1 MRTHPAINW
10 MALLSCPASVA
21 AVASSRIPPPCYRP
35 DMMATPPTTF
45 RDQVNQ
51 FFRDYWLPWELG
63 MGVLAILY
71 VVLPFLA
78 EEAGTGGTDWTL
90 IESVL
95 TAFFLIEFFARLLAS
110 YDRLSHLR
118 SHWIDAVALIPVVRG
133 IRIARLLRM
142 GRLVRTFVGVQ
153 RASTTVD
160 RLAPYQTTFN
170 LVIAWITT
178 MVVSA
183 LTFYVAERE
192 VNPAVT
198 TLTDALWWSI
208 NTITVGSTE
217 IVAVTDEGRAAT
229 AVLLVLGVALF
240 AAITASLI
248 TLVTGDRENQ
258 HVRSRL
264 RQLVVL
270 RDAGD
275 LDAAAY
281 DEAVIR
287 LSLEHPGATLEED
300 D

>member
-1 MRTHPAINW
+1 
-10 MALLSCPASVA
+10 
-21 AVASSRIPPPCYRP
+21 
-35 DMMATPPTTF
+35 MMATPPTTF

-90 IESVL
+90 IENVL
-95 TAFFLIEFFARLLAS
+95 TVFFLIEFFARLLAS

-160 RLAPYQTTFN
+160 RLAPYQVTFN

-275 LDAAAY
+275 LDAEAY

-287 LSLEHPGATLEED
+287 LSLEHPGATLDED

>member
-1 MRTHPAINW
+1 MT
-10 MALLSCPASVA
+10 
-21 AVASSRIPPPCYRP
+21 
-35 DMMATPPTTF
+35 ATPSSTF
-45 RDQVNQ
+45 RDRVNQ

-78 EEAGTGGTDWTL
+78 EGAAAGGTDWAL

-95 TAFFLIEFFARLLAS
+95 TAFFLIEFFTRLIAS

-264 RQLVVL
+264 RQLVEL

-275 LDAAAY
+275 LDPAAY
-281 DEAVIR
+281 DEAIIR
-287 LSLEHPGATLEED
+287 LSLEHPGATLDED

>member
-1 MRTHPAINW
+1 MTTTA
-10 MALLSCPASVA
+10 
-21 AVASSRIPPPCYRP
+21 
-35 DMMATPPTTF
+35 PTSL
-45 RDQVNQ
+45 RDRFNQ
-51 FFRDYWLPWELG
+51 FFRDHWLPWELG

-78 EEAGTGGTDWTL
+78 EGAPDGGIDWILVET
-90 IESVL
+90 VL
-95 TAFFLIEFFARLLAS
+95 TIVFFIEFFSRLAAS
-110 YDRLSHLR
+110 RDRLAHLGT
-118 SHWIDAVALIPVVRG
+118 HWIDAVALIPVVRG

-183 LTFYVAERE
+183 LTFYAAEST
-192 VNPAVT
+192 VNPAVNG
-198 TLTDALWWSI
+198 LADAFWWSI

-217 IVAVTDEGRAAT
+217 ITAITDEGRAAT

-248 TLVTGDRENQ
+248 NLISGDRENQ

-264 RQLVVL
+264 RQLVEL

-275 LDAAAY
+275 LDATAY
-281 DEAVIR
+281 DEAVVR

>member
-1 MRTHPAINW
+1 MT
-10 MALLSCPASVA
+10 
-21 AVASSRIPPPCYRP
+21 
-35 DMMATPPTTF
+35 ATPLTTF
-45 RDQVNQ
+45 RDRVNQ
-51 FFRDYWLPWELG
+51 FFREYWMPWELG

-90 IESVL
+90 IENVL
-95 TAFFLIEFFARLLAS
+95 TVFFLIEFFARLLAS

-281 DEAVIR
+281 DEAVIK
-287 LSLEHPGATLEED
+287 LSLEHPGATLDED